1 MQTRYFKM
9 RNQFSELFLSKGL
22 NYAKSDMPL
31 NGALHFFNFIP
42 DKDLIELGKY
52 VSEEMIE
59 SADFIDHGSKPKL
72 QTWSILGKRIDYVR
86 ISPDHER
93 ALKKLLGF
101 GVVSKSSSGEFPW
114 IYHFISGYIISDS
127 GLFCT
132 LTLTAQTAY
141 AISKYGDA
149 LLKNQYFP
157 FYIAGSEGWLGAT
170 YYSEIQGGSDLGNN
184 TTVAIKTG
192 TGWTLRGSDK
202 YFASDAGL
210 ADGAIVTAKVKE
222 GYGVRN
228 IGLFFVPAL
237 NLENKPNYEIR
248 RLKEKLG
255 TTAVPTGEVEFRDT
269 IAFPLGDLN
278 KGIYYAMEVLT
289 ISRIDDALAACGI
302 ARKALWEA
310 YLYANE
316 RTSFGKKIIEH
327 PLLRRDFIE
336 LESELEGSMFLSLFA
351 AMKFSNSCNEEPP
364 YSDSYNMAR
373 LLSHLSKNI
382 AAETS
387 TAITRYAMEIFGGI
401 GFFEEFPIAKFHRDA
416 IVTSIWEGTSNIQ
429 ALDMLEAILKK
440 KVHISLYKVLY
451 DLLEN
456 IEDDKTKG
464 RLKESIE
471 EMKMDVDHLLLQ
483 SNVELYSK
491 DILNMMGHMVASTL
505 MFCISYSAKNH
516 EDMESLLN
524 MAEVYYQKNI
534 LKNSR
539 LSEDLISNAGAL
551 KWMEKRN

>member
-1 MQTRYFKM
+1 M
-9 RNQFSELFLSKGL
+9 RNQFSELFLSKGI
-22 NYAKSDMPL
+22 NYTENDMPL
-31 NGALHFFNFIP
+31 RCALQFFKFIP
-42 DKDLIELGKY
+42 DTDLINLGKY

-86 ISPDHER
+86 ISPDHEK

-101 GVVSKSSSGEFPW
+101 GVVSKSSSGAFPW
-114 IYHFISGYIISDS
+114 LYHFITGYIISDS

-141 AISKYGDA
+141 AISKYGDSF
-149 LLKNQYFP
+149 LKKQYFP
-157 FYIAGSEGWLGAT
+157 SYIAGSEGWLGAT

-184 TTVAIKTG
+184 TTIAVKNGSI
-192 TGWTLRGSDK
+192 WTLKGSDK

-210 ADGAIVTAKVKE
+210 ADGAIVTAKIKE

-237 NLENKPNYEIR
+237 NLNNEPNYEIR

-255 TTAVPTGEVEFRDT
+255 TTAVPTGEVEFKDT
-269 IAFPLGDLN
+269 IAFPLGELN
-278 KGIYYAMEVLT
+278 QGIYYAMEVLT

-327 PLLRRDFIE
+327 TLLRRDFIE
-336 LESELEGSMFLSLFA
+336 LESELEGSLFLSLFA
-351 AMKFSNSCNEEPP
+351 AMKFSNSCDEKPP
-364 YSDSYNMAR
+364 YSDSYNLAR
-373 LLSHLSKNI
+373 LLSHISKNI

-387 TAITRYAMEIFGGI
+387 TTLTRYSMEIFGGI

-440 KVHISLYKVLY
+440 KVHLSLFQVLN

-456 IEDDKTKG
+456 IKNDKTKE
-464 RLKESIE
+464 RVKESIE
-471 EMKMDVDHLLLQ
+471 EMKKDLEQML
-483 SNVELYSK
+483 SKGNAELYSK

-505 MFCISYSAKNH
+505 MFCISYSTNNP
-516 EDMESLLN
+516 EDMQSLLT
-524 MAEVYYQKNI
+524 MAEVYYQKNV
-534 LKNSR
+534 LKNSKIP
-539 LSEDLISNAGAL
+539 EELISSGGIL
-551 KWMEKRN
+551 KWMKKNNPKL

>member
-1 MQTRYFKM
+1 M

-22 NYAKSDMPL
+22 NYAKDDMPL
-31 NGALHFFNFIP
+31 NSALQFFKFIP
-42 DKDLIELGKY
+42 DRDLINLGKY

-86 ISPDHER
+86 ISPDHVNT
-93 ALKKLLGF
+93 LKKLLGF

-114 IYHFISGYIISDS
+114 LYHFISGYIISDS

-141 AISKYGDA
+141 AISKYGDSS
-149 LLKNQYFP
+149 LKNQYFP
-157 FYIAGSEGWLGAT
+157 FYIAGNEGWLGAT
-170 YYSEIQGGSDLGNN
+170 YYSEIQGGSDLGSN
-184 TTVAIKTG
+184 TTIAKKSGAI
-192 TGWTLRGSDK
+192 WTLQGFDK

-255 TTAVPTGEVEFRDT
+255 TTAVPTGEVEFKDT

-336 LESELEGSMFLSLFA
+336 LESELEGSLFLSIFA
-351 AMKFSNSCNEEPP
+351 AKKFSDSCDEKPP
-364 YSDSYNMAR
+364 YTDKYNLAR

-440 KVHISLYKVLY
+440 KIHISLYQVLN

-456 IEDDKTKG
+456 IDDEKTRERVRESVEDMK
-464 RLKESIE
+464 KE
-471 EMKMDVDHLLLQ
+471 VNLLLSQ

-505 MFCISYSAKNH
+505 MFCISYSTDNQG
-516 EDMESLLN
+516 DRQSLLN
-524 MAEVYYQKNI
+524 MAEVYYLRNVLRKGK
-534 LKNSR
+534 LP
-539 LSEDLISNAGAL
+539 EELISNADFL
-551 KWMEKRN
+551 KWMERGN